1 MSRHNCKI
9 ILIFQKKLNILTIT
23 AFSVKSQMTDK
34 ECCNKECCKIDAV
47 VTVDA
52 KGQIVLPKE
61 LREKAQI
68 KPNDKLAV
76 INFHRGTEVCC
87 FVMLKVDALEN
98 TIKDLLGPVFKNLF
112 QPEVEKQ

>member
-1 MSRHNCKI
+1 
-9 ILIFQKKLNILTIT
+9 
-23 AFSVKSQMTDK
+23 MTDK

-52 KGQIVLPKE
+52 KGQIVLTE
-61 LREKAQI
+61 EIRTKAKI

-76 INFHRGTEVCC
+76 INFQRGNYVCRI
-87 FVMLKVDALEN
+87 VMLKVNDLEN
-98 TIKDLLGPVFKNLF
+98 TVKDLLGPVFKNVF

>member
-1 MSRHNCKI
+1 
-9 ILIFQKKLNILTIT
+9 
-23 AFSVKSQMTDK
+23 MTDK
-34 ECCNKECCKIDAV
+34 ECCSQECCKIDAV

-61 LREKAQI
+61 IRTKAKI

-76 INFHRGTEVCC
+76 INFQRGNGVCC
-87 FVMLKVDALEN
+87 IVMLKVDDLEN
-98 TIKDLLGPVFKNLF
+98 TVKDLLGPVFKNVF

>member
-1 MSRHNCKI
+1 
-9 ILIFQKKLNILTIT
+9 
-23 AFSVKSQMTDK
+23 MTDK

-61 LREKAQI
+61 IREKAKI
-68 KPNDKLAV
+68 KHNDKLAV
-76 INFHRGTEVCC
+76 INFQRGSEVCC
-87 FVMLKVDALEN
+87 IVMLKVDALEN
-98 TIKDLLGPVFKNLF
+98 TVKDLLGPVFKNVF

>member
-1 MSRHNCKI
+1 
-9 ILIFQKKLNILTIT
+9 
-23 AFSVKSQMTDK
+23 MTDK

-47 VTVDA
+47 VMVDA

-61 LREKAQI
+61 IREKAKI

-76 INFHRGTEVCC
+76 INFQRGSEVCC
-87 FVMLKVDALEN
+87 IVMLKTEALED
-98 TIKDLLGPVFKNLF
+98 TVKDLLGPVFKNVF